1 MNPKN
6 GRKWRRMGKRED
18 STLKLTVETQR
29 EREREGVGVGEGVV
43 ELDAIAW

>member
-18 STLKLTVETQR
+18 STLKLR
-29 EREREGVGVGEGVV
+29 EREREDVGVE
-43 ELDAIAW
+43 ELDAIARKLKFSWLLL